1 MSAALLFDHTWI
13 AERIPHAGTMCLLDG
28 VEAYDEAGIRC
39 RATSHRAVDNPL
51 RHHGRLGAAV
61 GVEYAAQAMAVHGAI
76 LQPPATRPTVGFLA
90 SVRGVELQ
98 VDRLDTIET
107 PLSVVA
113 ERLSGNDTTILYRF
127 EVSADGRRL
136 LHGRAAV
143 IMTPD
148 TLAPKAPA

>member
-1 MSAALLFDHTWI
+1 MP
-13 AERIPHAGTMCLLDG
+13 RIGEVGRWRQRGIISSHAPWYPITL
-28 VEAYDEAGIRC
+28 
-39 RATSHRAVDNPL
+39 
-51 RHHGRLGAAV
+51 
-61 GVEYAAQAMAVHGAI
+61 
-76 LQPPATRPTVGFLA
+76 ATRPTVGFLA

>member
-1 MSAALLFDHTWI
+1 MAASARPSAWSTPRKPW
-13 AERIPHAGTMCLLDG
+13 
-28 VEAYDEAGIRC
+28 RC
-39 RATSHRAVDNPL
+39 TGPSCNRRPRARRWA
-51 RHHGRLGAAV
+51 
-61 GVEYAAQAMAVHGAI
+61 
-76 LQPPATRPTVGFLA
+76 
-90 SVRGVELQ
+90 ELQ

-107 PLSVVA
+107 PLSVFA

-148 TLAPKAPA
+148 ALTPREAA